1 MGAGNSAYVTSP
13 VGFIV
18 SWLLVLFGVAI
29 VATITGALVGFL
41 IDFLL
46 KEGQGMGASG
56 YRDHIVVCGWNST
69 ARELIAELDGDDYD
83 RKIVLIHEADKNPAG
98 AGVYFVNGDVTNGDD
113 LKRAGIEEAMA
124 AVVCPADPTNEADM
138 RSILAVMAIE
148 SIAPQVRTV
157 VEVNNPA
164 HVEHFRRAKAD
175 EIMVTSRI
183 ASRLLARSSL
193 YPGLAE
199 LVTDI
204 VSGGEGSELYRVNL
218 PDDYIGQSID
228 ELSTRLRAEHA
239 ATLLAIGRGGR
250 AFVNPPPDF
259 RLEIGDDALV
269 VAESLGT
276 LEPMDADYTETPPA
290 ERLEV
295 VRGSSPTSAAASGRL
310 RSPELARPA
319 GVAAYDRA
327 LLLGLGPEAG
337 LEVAHLLAQSLV
349 GRRQDADGEQPG
361 VAGAADR
368 DGGHRYAG
376 RHLHDGQ
383 QRVEPVELLER
394 HRHPDDR
401 QRRHRGEHAGQV
413 GGPAGAGDDDT
424 QPAARGLLAVGE
436 HLLRH
441 PMGGDHVGLE
451 GDAELL
457 QRLRGG
463 LHHRPVGVGAHHDPD
478 RWLTHVTDGGHS
490 LSSPNSPANQAA
502 ACRARSRQSARSSP

>member
-1 MGAGNSAYVTSP
+1 MTRNVDKTFFLRLFGGLFIVVLVAAFAVNAAEGSRDSVADWFKDLGRNFYWGVTTVMGSGDASHVDSL
-13 VGFIV
+13 VGFII

-83 RKIVLIHEADKNPAG
+83 RKIVLIHDADKNPG
-98 AGVYFVNGDVTNGDD
+98 GSGVYFVQGDVTSADD
-113 LKRAGIEEAMA
+113 LRRAGIEEAMA
-124 AVVCPADPTNEADM
+124 AVVCPADASNESDM
-138 RSILAVMAIE
+138 RSILTVMAIE

-164 HVEHFRRAKAD
+164 HVEHFKRAHAD

-218 PDDYIGQSID
+218 PDEYIGLSID
-228 ELSTRLRAEHA
+228 ELSAKLRSEHA

-259 RLEIGDDALV
+259 RLELGDDALV

-276 LEPMDADYTETPPA
+276 LQPMDADYTDET
-290 ERLEV
+290 V
-295 VRGSSPTSAAASGRL
+295 
-310 RSPELARPA
+310 
-319 GVAAYDRA
+319 
-327 LLLGLGPEAG
+327 
-337 LEVAHLLAQSLV
+337 
-349 GRRQDADGEQPG
+349 
-361 VAGAADR
+361 
-368 DGGHRYAG
+368 
-376 RHLHDGQ
+376 
-383 QRVEPVELLER
+383 
-394 HRHPDDR
+394 
-401 QRRHRGEHAGQV
+401 
-413 GGPAGAGDDDT
+413 
-424 QPAARGLLAVGE
+424 
-436 HLLRH
+436 
-441 PMGGDHVGLE
+441 
-451 GDAELL
+451 
-457 QRLRGG
+457 
-463 LHHRPVGVGAHHDPD
+463 
-478 RWLTHVTDGGHS
+478 
-490 LSSPNSPANQAA
+490 
-502 ACRARSRQSARSSP
+502 

>member
-1 MGAGNSAYVTSP
+1 MRRRAAGLVTVLFAAPLLRRIGYHVSVMTRNVDKTFFIRLFGGLFIVVLLAAFAVNSAEGSRDSVGAWSKDLGRNFYWGVTTVMGSGDASHVDSL

-83 RKIVLIHEADKNPAG
+83 RKIVLIHEADKNPG
-98 AGVYFVNGDVTNGDD
+98 GPGVYFVNGDVTSSED

-124 AVVCPADPTNEADM
+124 AVVCPADATNEADM
-138 RSILAVMAIE
+138 RSILTVMAIE
-148 SIAPQVRTV
+148 SIAPHVRTV

-164 HVEHFRRAKAD
+164 HVEHFRRAHAD

-193 YPGLAE
+193 YPGLAG

-218 PDDYIGQSID
+218 PDAYIGMSID
-228 ELSTRLRAEHA
+228 DLSAKLRSEHS

-276 LEPMDADYTETPPA
+276 LEPMDADYTETLPA
-290 ERLEV
+290 
-295 VRGSSPTSAAASGRL
+295 T
-310 RSPELARPA
+310 
-319 GVAAYDRA
+319 
-327 LLLGLGPEAG
+327 
-337 LEVAHLLAQSLV
+337 
-349 GRRQDADGEQPG
+349 
-361 VAGAADR
+361 
-368 DGGHRYAG
+368 
-376 RHLHDGQ
+376 
-383 QRVEPVELLER
+383 
-394 HRHPDDR
+394 
-401 QRRHRGEHAGQV
+401 
-413 GGPAGAGDDDT
+413 
-424 QPAARGLLAVGE
+424 
-436 HLLRH
+436 
-441 PMGGDHVGLE
+441 
-451 GDAELL
+451 
-457 QRLRGG
+457 
-463 LHHRPVGVGAHHDPD
+463 
-478 RWLTHVTDGGHS
+478 
-490 LSSPNSPANQAA
+490 
-502 ACRARSRQSARSSP
+502 